1 MKTIIENLS
10 GAALMAA
17 HVFAAKK
24 DHRHCL
30 EGVHVGVR
38 GCEID
43 LDDLGAVV
51 ITGTDGHALIQARSP
66 DARVIDETMPAAG
79 IILKLNK
86 PPASLAK
93 CPKCEIVQLS
103 DTQAIINTGRE
114 AVAAEIVAGN
124 YPDVSMVTASALKAY
139 NNEQASP
146 ADFNPDL
153 LQRFVKAGGYYARK
167 PNIKVHQRGN
177 SAAVVAISGNDELW
191 GIAMPL
197 KSFETIPP
205 DWAA

>member
-1 MKTIIENLS
+1 MKTIIENVN
-10 GAALMAA
+10 GAALLAA
-17 HVFAAKK
+17 HVFAANK
-24 DHRHCL
+24 DRRHYL
-30 EGVHVGVR
+30 EGVHVGVK
-38 GCEID
+38 G
-43 LDDLGAVV
+43 GAVV
-51 ITGTDGHALIQARSP
+51 ITGTDGHALMQARSP
-66 DARVIDETMPAAG
+66 DARVVDDEAMPAAG

-93 CPKCEIVQLS
+93 CSYCEVVQLS
-103 DTQAIINTGRE
+103 ATQAIVNTGRE
-114 AVAAEIVAGN
+114 AVPAEIVAGN
-124 YPDVSMVTASALKAY
+124 YPNVDTVTASAIRAY

-146 ADFNPDL
+146 ADFNPEI

-177 SAAVVAISGNDELW
+177 SAAVVAIAGNDELW

-197 KSFETIPP
+197 RALETPPP